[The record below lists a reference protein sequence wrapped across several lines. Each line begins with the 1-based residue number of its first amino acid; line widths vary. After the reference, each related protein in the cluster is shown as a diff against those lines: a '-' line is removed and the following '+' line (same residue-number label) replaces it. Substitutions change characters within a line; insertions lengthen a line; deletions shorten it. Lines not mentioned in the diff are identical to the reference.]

1 MNREPLYIESHGE
14 GPQLVL
20 LHGWGMH
27 SGVFKPIVDELRSD
41 FNVLVLD
48 LPGHGDSQAY
58 DGFNNID
65 MCTDYL
71 LTNLKSRLKGKL
83 IFCGWSTGSLITQ
96 NIAINYPELVEK
108 IVLITGTPSFETK
121 PDWLHGVKFD
131 VLEKFKTDLTR
142 NFEKTLSRFLALQFM
157 HSEGQK
163 ENLRLAR
170 ELVFAKQVPDMD
182 MLQAGLELLKSTD
195 LRAQLDEIK
204 CDTLILN
211 GERDTLVP
219 TMAARYLAE
228 KIEHAKS
235 VIFRSSG
242 HAPFLSSTKQFNDN
256 LKQFLL

>member
-1 MNREPLYIESHGE
+1 MSSEPLYIESHGE

-27 SGVFKPIVDELRSD
+27 SGVFKPIVDELKNN
-41 FNVLVLD
+41 FNVLLVD
-48 LPGHGDSQAY
+48 LPGHGDSQAF

-65 MCTDYL
+65 KCTDYL
-71 LTNLKSRLKGKL
+71 LTNLKPRLKGKP
-83 IFCGWSTGSLITQ
+83 IFCGWSTGSLMTQ
-96 NIAINYPELVEK
+96 NIAIKYPELVEK

-131 VLEKFKTDLTR
+131 VLEKFKTDLTS

-170 ELVFAKQVPDMD
+170 ELVFAKQAPNME

-195 LRAQLDEIK
+195 LRAQLNKIK

-211 GERDTLVP
+211 GERDSLVP
-219 TMAARYLAE
+219 TTAARYLAE
-228 KIEHAKS
+228 KIEQAKS